1 MLIFSIFLFMAHRIS
16 SAAVSILIS
25 YTILVKKIV
34 KIVRAKCSLLHGLAL
49 VASSLVSIKLYL
61 RGRMKKHRREKL

>member
-1 MLIFSIFLFMAHRIS
+1 MLIFSIFLSMARRIS

-25 YTILVKKIV
+25 YTILVKRIV

-49 VASSLVSIKLYL
+49 VVSSLVSIKQYL
-61 RGRMKKHRREKL
+61 RGRMKRHRKEKL